1 MSKRIGILG
10 AGVAG
15 LHLGLLLRKHGIDA
29 TIITDRPAE
38 TLAKMPLLNTVAH
51 HHVTLEREAALGIRR
66 WRDRDC
72 HYFCHHH
79 HFGFPEPIVFQGDFA
94 SPSRAVDYR
103 LYLPALMQDFASQ
116 DGDIEIREV
125 GIKDLA
131 SLAARF
137 DLLVVST
144 GKGALGQ
151 IFPHLPE
158 RSPYDKPQR
167 RLCVGLYTGVADM
180 PLRGVTLSV
189 SPGHGELIEIPTLT
203 FGGMATALLMEN
215 VPGGDLEE
223 LSKLD
228 YKANPKAFLQTLLQ
242 KLERHHPAV
251 HARIDTSAFD
261 LCQPIDLLQGG
272 IVPTVRQGFVPI
284 DDGKFAIAV
293 GDVHSVVDPMMG
305 QGANVA
311 SYSAC
316 VVGENIVADDVFDE
330 RFCEKVDRAREDRVL
345 AASRWTNMMLG
356 PPSEH
361 LGALIY
367 SMSQNRRLANE
378 FTENFNFPER
388 QWDRIASP
396 ARIKTWLAQ
405 ASQA

>member
-1 MSKRIGILG
+1 VSKKIGILG

-15 LHLGLLLRKHGIDA
+15 LHLGLLLRKHGVDA
-29 TIITDRPAE
+29 TIITDRSGEAVA
-38 TLAKMPLLNTVAH
+38 TMPLMNTVAH
-51 HHVTLEREAALGIRR
+51 HHVTLEREAMLGIQR
-66 WRDRDC
+66 WSDRDC

-79 HFGFPEPIVFQGDFA
+79 YFGFPEPIVFQGDFA

-103 LYLPALMQDFASQ
+103 IYLPALMEDFAKS
-116 DGDIEIREV
+116 GGRIEIRQI
-125 GIKDLA
+125 GIDDIA
-131 SLAARF
+131 SLGARF

-151 IFPHLPE
+151 LFPHVPE
-158 RSPYDKPQR
+158 KSPYDKPQR
-167 RLCVGLYTGVADM
+167 RLCVGLYMGVRDM

-223 LSKLD
+223 LSKFD
-228 YKANPKAFLQTLLQ
+228 YKKSPKAFIQMLLE
-242 KLERHHPAV
+242 KLEKHHPAIYD
-251 HARIDTSAFD
+251 RIDTASFN
-261 LCQPIDLLQGG
+261 LCRPTDLLQGG
-272 IVPTVRQGFVPI
+272 IVPTVRQGFAPI

-316 VVGENIVADDVFDE
+316 VIGDEIVNNDVFDE
-330 RFCEKVDRAREDRVL
+330 RFCEKADRSREDRVL
-345 AASRWTNMMLG
+345 AASRWTNMMLA
-356 PPSEH
+356 PPTEH

-367 SMSQNRRLANE
+367 SMSKNRRLADA

-396 ARIKTWLAQ
+396 TRIKNWIAET
-405 ASQA
+405 SQA